1 MTDRISERQWVT
13 IGLFALT
20 GVLLFMA
27 GIRPTLWDNDRFN
40 AILQAVVLTGLLNL
54 VGAFHFSGNQ
64 STAKATENTGKA
76 FDAITATANAAEPK
90 DEK

>member
-1 MTDRISERQWVT
+1 MSNVTERQWVT
-13 IGLFALT
+13 MGLFALT
-20 GVLLFMA
+20 AVLLAMA
-27 GIRPTLWDNDRFN
+27 GFRPALWDNDRYN

-76 FDAITATANAAEPK
+76 FDAITATANAAEQK